1 MNDEE
6 RKTALNQ
13 VKQLCDFMLD
23 ETDTV
28 KFEQTGE
35 ECLQMIKCLVV
46 LRKTAELFLQREVL
60 GVLSDEDLY

>member
-28 KFEQTGE
+28 KFSQTGE
-35 ECLQMIKCLVV
+35 ECLQMIKCEVDLQQ
-46 LRKTAELFLQREVL
+46 TAELFFFR
-60 GVLSDEDLY
+60 GA

>member
-1 MNDEE
+1 MNDEQ
-6 RKTALNQ
+6 KALNQ

-35 ECLQMIKCLVV
+35 ECVQMIKCLDA
-46 LRKTAELFLQREVL
+46 LKQTAEIFLQREVL
-60 GVLSDEDLY
+60 ECLTDEDLF

>member
-6 RKTALNQ
+6 KTALNQ
-13 VKQLCDFMLD
+13 VKQLCDYMLD

-35 ECLQMIKCLVV
+35 ECLKMIKCLVA
-46 LRKTAELFLQREVL
+46 LRQTVELFLQREVL
-60 GVLSDEDLY
+60 GCLSDEDLL